1 VLHSN
6 FSSIK
11 YDPAFYPK
19 VHTKHHYSVC
29 WSGALRIEQIN
40 IGSRTLLTVNGRK
53 RETGIFKEQSKG
65 SISVCEL
72 GLPGDAI
79 CNRKYHGGPDQ
90 ALYLYS
96 VEDYAWWAEA
106 LGKDVPA
113 GTFGENFTTSGE
125 DLCRVCVGDVLFSES
140 VSLQVSAPRIPC
152 STLVAR
158 MGDKQFA
165 KKFMKA
171 GRSGAYCRVL
181 ETGDVQAGD
190 EYVRR
195 PYDGDRIPLQT
206 FFKDA
211 HSKLSADQLR
221 RYLAAPID
229 ERTRR
234 DFARKMAASS

>member
-1 VLHSN
+1 M
-6 FSSIK
+6 
-11 YDPAFYPK
+11 
-19 VHTKHHYSVC
+19 
-29 WSGALRIEQIN
+29 RIEQIN

-53 RETGIFKEQSKG
+53 RETGIFKELSEG
-65 SISVCEL
+65 PVAVGEL

-79 CNRKYHGGPDQ
+79 CDRKHHGGPDQ

-96 VEDYAWWAEA
+96 VEDYTWWAEA
-106 LGKDVPA
+106 LGQNVPA
-113 GTFGENFTTSGE
+113 GTYGENLTTSGQ
-125 DLCRVCVGDVLFSES
+125 DLCEICVGDVLFSES
-140 VSLQVSAPRIPC
+140 VTLEVSAPRIPC
-152 STLVAR
+152 STLASR

-190 EYVRR
+190 EFSHR

-206 FFKDA
+206 LFRDA

-221 RYLAAPID
+221 RYLAVPID

-234 DFARKMAASS
+234 DFSAKLAASS

>member
-1 VLHSN
+1 M
-6 FSSIK
+6 
-11 YDPAFYPK
+11 
-19 VHTKHHYSVC
+19 
-29 WSGALRIEQIN
+29 RIEQIN

-53 RETGIFKEQSKG
+53 RETGIFKELSEG
-65 SISVCEL
+65 PVAVGEL

-79 CNRKYHGGPDQ
+79 CDRKHHGGPDQ

-96 VEDYAWWAEA
+96 VEDYAWWAQA
-106 LGKDVPA
+106 LGQDVPA
-113 GTFGENFTTSGE
+113 GTFGENFTSSGQ
-125 DLCRVCVGDVLFSES
+125 DLSGICVGDVLFSES
-140 VSLQVSAPRIPC
+140 VTLEVSAPRIPC
-152 STLVAR
+152 STLASR
-158 MGDKQFA
+158 MGDRQFA

-190 EYVRR
+190 EFSHR

-206 FFKDA
+206 LFRDA

-221 RYLAAPID
+221 RYLAVPID

-234 DFARKMAASS
+234 DFSAKLAASS

>member
-1 VLHSN
+1 M
-6 FSSIK
+6 
-11 YDPAFYPK
+11 
-19 VHTKHHYSVC
+19 
-29 WSGALRIEQIN
+29 RIEQIN

-53 RETGIFKEQSKG
+53 RETGIFKELSEG
-65 SISVCEL
+65 PVAVGEL

-79 CNRKYHGGPDQ
+79 CDRKHHGGPDQ

-96 VEDYAWWAEA
+96 VEDYAWWAQA
-106 LGKDVPA
+106 LGQDVPA
-113 GTFGENFTTSGE
+113 GTFGENFTSSGQ
-125 DLCRVCVGDVLFSES
+125 DLSGICVGDVLFSES
-140 VSLQVSAPRIPC
+140 VTLEVSAPRIPC
-152 STLVAR
+152 STLASR

-190 EYVRR
+190 EFSHR

-206 FFKDA
+206 LFRDA

-221 RYLAAPID
+221 RYLAVPID
-229 ERTRR
+229 ERTRK
-234 DFARKMAASS
+234 DFTRKMAASS

>member
-1 VLHSN
+1 MLHSN
-6 FSSIK
+6 FSSME
-11 YDPAFYPK
+11 YDPALCSK
-19 VHTKHHYSVC
+19 VHTKHHQSVC
-29 WSGALRIEQIN
+29 WNGAVRIEQIN

-53 RETGIFKEQSKG
+53 RETGIFKELSEG
-65 SISVCEL
+65 TIAVCEL

-79 CNRKYHGGPDQ
+79 CNRKDHGGADQ
-90 ALYLYS
+90 AIYLYS

-106 LGKDVPA
+106 LGQDVPA
-113 GTFGENFTTSGE
+113 GTFGENFTTSE
-125 DLCRVCVGDVLFSES
+125 QDLCGICVGDVLFSES
-140 VSLQVSAPRIPC
+140 VTLQVSAPRIPC
-152 STLVAR
+152 STLASR

-190 EYVRR
+190 EYAHR

-234 DFARKMAASS
+234 DFSRKMAASS